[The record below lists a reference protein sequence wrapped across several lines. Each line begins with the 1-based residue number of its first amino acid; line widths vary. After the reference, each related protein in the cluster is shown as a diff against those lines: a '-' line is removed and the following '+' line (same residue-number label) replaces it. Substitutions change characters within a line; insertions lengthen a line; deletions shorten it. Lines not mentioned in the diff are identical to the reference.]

1 MSTTNPTSSLNS
13 STIAPVVVGTDS
25 NIEKTFPA
33 TDAQIEVWLG
43 SLQGVD
49 ASCSFNE
56 IATIGFTGELDVANL
71 QAAIAKT
78 VRRND
83 ALRSVYS
90 SDGTT
95 VRVLKELALSLR
107 IEDWS
112 HENDLNFA
120 NRQNELIIEQ
130 GNTPFDLQHGP
141 LIRLILQKSSD
152 QRYFLTINAHHIL
165 LDGWSLAVL
174 VRDLG
179 YFYDVENGVTREPLP
194 PAVSYQSFSTAMTQ
208 YHHSDQRVADE
219 TYWVETFSDAIPVL
233 DLPIVD
239 RRPPVKTFAAARHDH
254 VLGVDLVDRLKKQG
268 ARSGCSLFN
277 TMLAAFQSYLCR
289 ISAAD
294 DFSVGIPTSG
304 QATMDF
310 PDLLGMCVNT
320 IPLRSSVD
328 TNLSFEDY
336 MKRSRNELLDAME
349 HQRLSFASL
358 LRIVAPP
365 RDPSRSPIV
374 SVSFNLDPELDM
386 DEMGFQGV
394 DLKVIVEPRAYE
406 NFEWFVNGVIQNDR
420 SVELQVQYN
429 TDLFDSTRMEEL
441 FDGFERFLNEVVEN
455 PQSKIRD
462 FNVISVSQ
470 QKKLAVDFNAT
481 AMDYP
486 DGSTLHQEFSL
497 QAAQSPDSPCVVFED
512 TTLNFAQVDQRSN
525 QIAAYLIQQGMG
537 QGDLVGICVPRS
549 AEMLVQLFGILKT
562 GAGYVPL
569 DPDYPID
576 RLQYMCEHS
585 GLKSIVTDSTLAHT
599 VAELGK
605 PTVEIDS
612 LSAEIDAQSNHVP
625 PQTSGPADV
634 CYVIYTSGSTGKP
647 KGVRVPHGSV
657 LNFLH
662 SMQQKPGLGPGD
674 SVLAVTTLS
683 FDIAVLELFL
693 PALFGGKIVIA
704 DRRITSDGIEMA
716 KAIDHH
722 DISILQA
729 TPATWRLLLAAN
741 WDGKQDLKIL
751 CGGEPMPSDLVD
763 PLLQRCDELWNM
775 YGPTET
781 TVWSTVFKITSAQQ
795 PILIGRPIGNTQIYV
810 LDGNGNP
817 VPVGSEGEIY
827 IGGAGVTLG
836 YLNKPQHTAQRFV
849 DHRWFNPF
857 SKYVSDKI
865 YKTGDIGRYR
875 SDGNLEFL
883 RRNDKQVKVRGFRIE
898 LGEIETVLQSHPAVD
913 QAVVIVREDVVG
925 DVRLVA
931 YWVGADLVGADLVG
945 DDLVGDDRARD
956 AQGPTVGDHLRLS
969 LPYYMV
975 PQHLVAIDA
984 MPQTENGKID
994 YKSLPVPQQ
1003 NTPQTTTSSAP
1014 TTAGE
1019 TLLIDVWQNV
1029 LETEDIGVHDN
1040 FFDLGGHSLL
1050 VMQAITEV
1058 ESRTGVKLSPR
1069 DFLIGTVSQMAER
1082 LQDAYPNSTAAA
1094 DGFAENEIDQNEID
1108 QNQID
1113 QRDSDQRES
1122 GQTAEIKTNESAVD
1136 GDSTAA
1142 VNHSTGDSS
1151 SSTLADGKTAS
1162 SPSSKPKSKRLWQFW
1177 D

>member
-13 STIAPVVVGTDS
+13 SAIAPVVVGTDS

-43 SLQGVD
+43 GLQGVD

-56 IATIGFTGELDVANL
+56 IATIGFKGEFDVEKL
-71 QAAIAKT
+71 QVAIAKT

-95 VRVLKELALSLR
+95 VRVLKDHAPSLQ

-141 LIRLILQKSSD
+141 LMRLILQKASNH
-152 QRYFLTINAHHIL
+152 QHFLTINAHHIL
-165 LDGWSLAVL
+165 LDGWSLAVFI
-174 VRDLG
+174 RDLG
-179 YFYDVENGVTREPLP
+179 YFYDVENGVARQPLP
-194 PAVSYQSFSTAMTQ
+194 PAISYQSFSTAMTQ
-208 YHHSDQRVADE
+208 YHRSDQRQKDE
-219 TYWVETFSDAIPVL
+219 TYWVEKFSDSIPVL

-239 RRPPVKTFAAARHDH
+239 RRPALKTFAAARHDH
-254 VLGVDLVDRLKKQG
+254 LLGTDLVDRLKKQG
-268 ARSGCSLFN
+268 AKTGCSLFN
-277 TMLAAFQSYLCR
+277 TMLAAFQSYLSR
-289 ISAAD
+289 ISGAD
-294 DFSVGIPTSG
+294 EFSLGIPTSG

-328 TNLSFEDY
+328 TNLPFDDY
-336 MKRSRNELLDAME
+336 MKQSRNELLDAME

-386 DEMGFQGV
+386 DEMGFDGLE
-394 DLKVIVEPRAYE
+394 LKVIVEPRAYE
-406 NFEWFVNGVIQNDR
+406 NFEWFVNGVIQKDR
-420 SVELQVQYN
+420 SVELQIQYN
-429 TDLFDSTRMEEL
+429 TDLFDAARMGEL
-441 FDGFERFLNEVVEN
+441 FDGFERFLKEVVEQ
-455 PQSKIRD
+455 PQSKIKD
-462 FNVISVSQ
+462 INAVSVVQ
-470 QKKLAVDFNAT
+470 QKKLAIDFNAT

-486 DGSTLHQEFSL
+486 TDSTLHQEFSL
-497 QAAQSPDSPCVVFED
+497 RASQSPDRPCVSFED
-512 TTLNFAQVDQRSN
+512 TTLSFAQVDQRSN
-525 QIAAYLIQQGMG
+525 QIAAYLIEQGIG
-537 QGDLVGICVPRS
+537 QGDLVGICVPRTTD
-549 AEMLVQLFGILKT
+549 MLVQLFGILKT

-585 GLKSIVTDSTLAHT
+585 GLKSVVTHSTLAQT
-599 VAELGK
+599 VAELNK
-605 PTVEIDS
+605 PAIEIDR
-612 LSAEIDAQSNHVP
+612 LSNAIDAQSIEVP
-625 PQTSGPADV
+625 PQTAGPADV

-647 KGVRVPHGSV
+647 KGVRVPHGCV

-662 SMQQKPGLGPGD
+662 SMKRKPGFKTDD

-693 PALFGGKIVIA
+693 PALFGGKIVVA

-716 KAIDHH
+716 KAIDQH

-741 WDGKQDLKIL
+741 WSGKKDLKIL
-751 CGGEPMPSDLVD
+751 CGGEPMPSDLVQ
-763 PLLQRCDELWNM
+763 PLLDRCGELWNM

-781 TVWSTVFKITSAQQ
+781 TVWSTVFRITSAEQT
-795 PILIGRPIGNTQIYV
+795 ILIGQPIGNTQIYL
-810 LDGNGNP
+810 LDGSGNP

-836 YLNKPQHTAQRFV
+836 YLNQPQQTADRFV

-875 SDGNLEFL
+875 SDGNIEFL

-898 LGEIETVLQSHPAVD
+898 LGEIESVLKSHCDV
-913 QAVVIVREDVVG
+913 QQGVVIVREDNVG

-931 YWVGADLVGADLVG
+931 YWVGDAD
-945 DDLVGDDRARD
+945 
-956 AQGPTVGDHLRLS
+956 QQTVREHLRLS

-975 PQHLVAIDA
+975 PQHMVNLEA
-984 MPQTENGKID
+984 MPQTNNGKID
-994 YKSLPVPQQ
+994 YKSLPVPQN
-1003 NTPQTTTSSAP
+1003 NTDDAP
-1014 TTAGE
+1014 VAAVPATAGE
-1019 TLLIDVWQNV
+1019 TLLIDVWQTV
-1029 LETEDIGVHDN
+1029 LETEDVGVHDN

-1050 VMQAITEV
+1050 VMQVITEI

-1069 DFLIGTVSQMAER
+1069 DFLIGTVSQMAEQ
-1082 LQDAYPNSTAAA
+1082 LADACPSQPVAAVGSGQS
-1094 DGFAENEIDQNEID
+1094 DGSSSAALEGENRSQPTPAKESSN
-1108 QNQID
+1108 
-1113 QRDSDQRES
+1113 RES
-1122 GQTAEIKTNESAVD
+1122 SAPAPVETD
-1136 GDSTAA
+1136 DEAT
-1142 VNHSTGDSS
+1142 DSS
-1151 SSTLADGKTAS
+1151 
-1162 SPSSKPKSKRLWQFW
+1162 KSKRLWQFW
-1177 D
+1177 N